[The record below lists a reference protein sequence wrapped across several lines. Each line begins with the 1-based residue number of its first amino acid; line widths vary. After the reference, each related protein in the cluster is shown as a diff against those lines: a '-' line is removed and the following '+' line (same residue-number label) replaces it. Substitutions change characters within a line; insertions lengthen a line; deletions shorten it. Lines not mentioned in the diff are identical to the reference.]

1 MSDKKA
7 FVFDTNF
14 IIKNNRLDEVI
25 ENLNDTFDVY
35 VTQISIDE
43 RIAQECRQLKEKYD
57 NLEKISKEYD
67 GIAKI
72 EILQS
77 FEDKK
82 AYYESGMQRHYEAAF
97 GSNIIG
103 IPNYNDMFSKILKRA
118 NYKIPP
124 FASAEN
130 ASDKGFKDS
139 LIWLSI
145 LEYFK
150 ESPKDVVV
158 FVTDDKGFINQADLL
173 CKEFT
178 TETGKKIEI
187 KECSYYHEILKPSL
201 IEQKEVKKAISFD
214 ATVLRDKIETSVENL
229 VQITVQDY
237 FGEYYVHN
245 TFTVNK
251 EVDNEYIKQVCEKL
265 DSFIN
270 ENIFEKNV
278 TASSFLELDNRIKD
292 NKYLI
297 DMRDI
302 ENFYSLYSDIKN
314 QYLEYI
320 NQFYSTV
327 ANIINRNYADES
339 IYTEDNISDL
349 GLPF

>member
-14 IIKNNRLDEVI
+14 IIKNNQLDEVI
-25 ENLNDTFDVY
+25 ENLSNTFDVY

-43 RIAQECRQLKEKYD
+43 RIAQECRKIKEKYD

-67 GIAKI
+67 GIV
-72 EILQS
+72 EIDIKQS
-77 FEDKK
+77 FEDRK
-82 AYYESGMQRHYEAAF
+82 AYYESGMQRHYEATF

-103 IPNYNDMFSKILKRA
+103 IPNYTDMLSKILKRA

-150 ESPKDVVV
+150 ESQKDVVV

-187 KECSYYHEILKPSL
+187 KEVH
-201 IEQKEVKKAISFD
+201 
-214 ATVLRDKIETSVENL
+214 
-229 VQITVQDY
+229 IT
-237 FGEYYVHN
+237 
-245 TFTVNK
+245 TR
-251 EVDNEYIKQVCEKL
+251 
-265 DSFIN
+265 
-270 ENIFEKNV
+270 
-278 TASSFLELDNRIKD
+278 FL
-292 NKYLI
+292 
-297 DMRDI
+297 
-302 ENFYSLYSDIKN
+302 S
-314 QYLEYI
+314 Q
-320 NQFYSTV
+320 T
-327 ANIINRNYADES
+327 
-339 IYTEDNISDL
+339 
-349 GLPF
+349 